1 MGLGLQGTKEK
12 KPQEKCCP
20 FLPVVIFSHCET
32 LCAEIQYKD
41 QMTFNN
47 TVKNKN
53 EAIQS
58 RNGHIQHSLLCI
70 MDMAWYL
77 EIYRARRQH

>member
-1 MGLGLQGTKEK
+1 M
-12 KPQEKCCP
+12 
-20 FLPVVIFSHCET
+20 VIFSHCET

-70 MDMAWYL
+70 MYNGL
-77 EIYRARRQH
+77 ENIGQGVNIDLYNFHK